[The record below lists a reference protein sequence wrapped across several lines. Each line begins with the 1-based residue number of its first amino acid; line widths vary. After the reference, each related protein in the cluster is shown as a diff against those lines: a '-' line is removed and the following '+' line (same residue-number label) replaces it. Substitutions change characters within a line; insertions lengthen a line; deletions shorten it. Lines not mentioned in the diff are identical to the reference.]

1 MDDLLK
7 FLAARIDEDR
17 HHVASSHGSAA
28 LLGVHLRMLDSI
40 ERLAEEYRGLAD
52 PWDGRTH
59 GLTYALRVLALV
71 YAEHPAYREQ
81 EWHP

>member
-17 HHVASSHGSAA
+17 HHAADTTGSEALPGSH
-28 LLGVHLRMLDSI
+28 LPLLDSI
-40 ERLAEEYRGLAD
+40 ETLVNEYRSMAD

-59 GLTYALRVLALV
+59 GLTYALRALAQA
-71 YAEHPAYREQ
+71 YAAHPAYRQ